1 MSEVLESMKTRRS
14 IRKYL
19 KLTGAKIYLRVLA
32 LKKNMRVSDIALL
45 ATSMEI
51 IRMQFQEMKAV
62 SFT

>member
-1 MSEVLESMKTRRS
+1 MSEVLENMKTRRS

-32 LKKNMRVSDIALL
+32 LKKNIRVSDIALL

>member
-1 MSEVLESMKTRRS
+1 MSEVLENMKTRRS

-62 SFT
+62 SFI

>member
-1 MSEVLESMKTRRS
+1 MSEVLENMKTRRS

>member
-1 MSEVLESMKTRRS
+1 MSEVLENMKTRRS

-32 LKKNMRVSDIALL
+32 LKKNMRVSYIALL

-51 IRMQFQEMKAV
+51 IRMQFQEMKVV